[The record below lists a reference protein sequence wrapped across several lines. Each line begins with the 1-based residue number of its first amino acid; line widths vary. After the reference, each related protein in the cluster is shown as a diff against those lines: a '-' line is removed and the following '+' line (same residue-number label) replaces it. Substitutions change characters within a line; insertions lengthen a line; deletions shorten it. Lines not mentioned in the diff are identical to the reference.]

1 MKPTTRLL
9 LVLAGGVLFGLGM
22 HSRGHLLANTHAQT
36 PAHPPEAL
44 TGFDDQGNGFA
55 DPNRRQADQ
64 KVFEEVEH
72 IAPDGLGPLYNA
84 QSCRECHQ
92 TPVTGAASQV
102 SELRVGHVDSHGIF
116 QNPEIPINHGSEVIK
131 DRTLVND
138 RAICAEIQERVPDS
152 ETVRTTRMVT
162 NILGD
167 GYVEA
172 IADETLLAIR
182 REQCKASHRKICGQA
197 VKVPVPESEGKD
209 RIGRF
214 GWKDQHAS
222 LLAFAADAY
231 LNEMGITNRLQKA
244 EVTTICNP
252 PVATQ
257 VPNNDPTKITEP
269 NSLPD
274 PNDNNLEDIDH
285 FSSFM
290 RSLKAPA
297 RDDVIAVTPEAK
309 RGAELFAKIGCA
321 TCHVETI
328 VTGKSPASAGGP
340 GLHLDAVEN
349 RTIHPYSDFLLHNVG
364 TGDGI
369 AIALVEHFGRDRV
382 EKRFREE
389 KAAGGANESG
399 GTREDECSESY
410 QTAIAEGEKH
420 PSLLRDTL
428 CARNKI
434 RTAPLWGLRIR
445 SRLMHDG
452 NSVQIEDA
460 IRRHGGEAEEV
471 TEKFRRLKP
480 AERSALLRFLQSLS
494 ERRLRCSGAEPLH
507 RQKRSPKGS
516 LSNYAT
522 IPACRRPLR
531 RSPAAPRRSCN
542 RAPFLRP
549 PMAFATRGRARF
561 RLPRTIWS
569 A

>member
-1 MKPTTRLL
+1 MRWTIPF
-9 LVLAGGVLFGLGM
+9 LALATAAMFSLAF
-22 HSRGHLLANTHAQT
+22 HSGAEA
-36 PAHPPEAL
+36 PPRPSPPQEAA
-44 TGFDDQGNGFA
+44 TGFDDQSNGFS
-55 DPNRRQADQ
+55 DPGRRTADQ

-102 SELRVGHVDSHGIF
+102 SELRVGHLDAHGIF
-116 QNPEIPINHGSEVIK
+116 QNPEIPINHGAEIIRG
-131 DRTLVND
+131 RTLVND
-138 RAICAEIQERVPDS
+138 RAICAQIQEHVPEA
-152 ETVRTTRMVT
+152 ETIKTTRMVT
-162 NILGD
+162 STLGD

-172 IADETLLAIR
+172 IADETLLKIR
-182 REQCKASHRKICGQA
+182 REQCRASHKKICGQA
-197 VKVPVPESEGKD
+197 VKVPVPESEGAD

-231 LNEMGITNRLQKA
+231 LNEMGITNSLQKT

-252 PVATQ
+252 PVTTT

-285 FSSFM
+285 FASFM

-297 RDDVIAVTPEAK
+297 RDETVAATPEAK
-309 RGAELFAKIGCA
+309 HGAELFTKIGCA
-321 TCHVETI
+321 SCHVETI
-328 VTGKSPASAGGP
+328 VTEKSPASPGGP

-349 RTIHPYSDFLLHNVG
+349 RTIHPYSDFLLHDVG

-369 AIALVEHFGRDRV
+369 VVALTEHFGAERV

-389 KAAGGANESG
+389 SAAEGK
-399 GTREDECSESY
+399 GTAATTEDECSESF
-410 QTAIAEGEKH
+410 QTAVAEGEKH
-420 PSLLRDTL
+420 PKLLRDTL

-434 RTAPLWGLRIR
+434 RTAPLWGLRLR

-452 NSVQIEDA
+452 NSVQLDDA
-460 IRRHGGEAEEV
+460 IRRHKKEAEEV
-471 TEKFRRLKP
+471 
-480 AERSALLRFLQSLS
+480 S
-494 ERRLRCSGAEPLH
+494 ERFFKLKTAD
-507 RQKRSPKGS
+507 QKAVLAFLGS
-516 LSNYAT
+516 L
-522 IPACRRPLR
+522 
-531 RSPAAPRRSCN
+531 
-542 RAPFLRP
+542 
-549 PMAFATRGRARF
+549 
-561 RLPRTIWS
+561 
-569 A
+569 